1 MSCASFLTTSILA
14 TGFIDQMRDLSKLS
28 GEQSLSARRRSVHQ
42 SATDA
47 GAAVPGGATDRADHS
62 AHRFVARVH

>member
-28 GEQSLSARRRSVHQ
+28 GEPVLIGSLSFRAPKRDRRRCCRS
-42 SATDA
+42 
-47 GAAVPGGATDRADHS
+47 GRGY
-62 AHRFVARVH
+62 